1 MKIGFIGAGNMG
13 GAIIKGYLGAQKA
26 LNNNDTSSNIFVCDS
41 DLEKATELAKSLG
54 INKCDTIEKLVSNCS
69 IIFLAVKPNVYEIV
83 LGEVN
88 KTMTKEKVLIS
99 MAAGI
104 TIDFIQG
111 NFSYPIKI
119 IRIMP
124 NTPALVNESMT
135 AVCMGKGITQD
146 DKLVPLE
153 ILRSIGKVEL
163 IDEELIHAVIGVSGS
178 SPAYAY
184 MFIEAIA
191 RAGVEKGLDYNMAL
205 KMAAQSVLGASKMIL
220 ETGRT
225 PNDLVDMVCSP
236 NGTTIEAVNVLRK
249 NGFNDSVAEGVFAA
263 IDKSIKMSKYL

>member
-13 GAIIKGYLGAQKA
+13 GAIIKGYSGAQRA
-26 LNNNDTSSNIFVCDS
+26 LNHNDTSSNIFVCDS
-41 DLEKATELAKSLG
+41 DIEKARELAMSLG
-54 INKCDTIEKLVSNCS
+54 INKCDTIEQLVSYCN
-69 IIFLAVKPNVYEIV
+69 IIFLAVKPNVYQIV
-83 LGEVN
+83 LEEVN
-88 KTMTKEKVLIS
+88 KTMTKQKVLIS

-104 TIDFIQG
+104 TMDFIQG
-111 NFSYPIKI
+111 KFNYPIKI

-135 AVCMGKGITQD
+135 AVCMGEEITQED
-146 DKLVPLE
+146 QLIPME

-163 IDEELIHAVIGVSGS
+163 VTEDKIHAIIGVSGS

-191 RAGVEKGLDYNMAL
+191 RAGEKMGLDYDMAL

-236 NGTTIEAVNVLRK
+236 NGTTIEAVNVLRN
-249 NGFNDSVAEGVFAA
+249 NGFKDSVSEGVFAA
-263 IDKSIKMSKYL
+263 IEKSIKMSETL